1 MTCIQAAFSSG
12 GGGGGAVWEE
22 LCNVTTNGASSVSSG
37 TITAKEFLHIQC
49 TGVNSQ
55 TAALIPNFKMTFNND
70 ASSGNY
76 ASIERDSNAGSGY
89 SNRTSSNEILVQAG
103 YSETDAIYFESWCYN
118 NADYDKFGFVS
129 TNNNVTAGAGTAP
142 DMRTMD
148 YKWANTDDQ
157 ITEIDIV
164 NDKGN
169 MDWRMVVLGHD

>member
-1 MTCIQAAFSSG
+1 MTCIQAVFSSG

-55 TAALIPNFKMTFNND
+55 TASLIPNFKMTFNND
-70 ASSGNY
+70 TGSNY
-76 ASIERDSNAGSGY
+76 ASIERNNNAGSGY
-89 SNRTSSNEILVQAG
+89 SDRTSGSEVLVEVG
-103 YSETDAIYFESWCYN
+103 YAETDAIYFESWCYN
-118 NADYDKFGFVS
+118 NADYDKMGFVS

-142 DMRTMD
+142 DMQTMN